1 MGIYAI
7 AFTEKGMELGNRLS
21 SVTDGEIKLHRCEE
35 GELTKWTGEHFIT
48 GGAIIFIGA
57 VGIAV
62 RAIAPFL
69 KQKSVDPSVVV
80 IDERG
85 QFIIPILSGHIGGA
99 NSLANALADFLG
111 GTAVITTATD
121 AENVFAVDTW
131 AKNAGLIIANPDKIK
146 LVSSKLL
153 NGGSAAFSS
162 VFPIGGNLPA
172 GLVNV
177 PDEAPCD
184 FTISYLSGIP
194 ENTLHLI
201 PPVLTLGI
209 GCKKGVT
216 AQALE
221 EAYKQFMQTCGC
233 HPLAVCKVCTIDL
246 KENEQG
252 LIDFCAAHKL
262 PLRFYSAGQLNQAI
276 GEFTP
281 SEFVEQTTGVDNVCE
296 RAAVF
301 GSDGTLLVRKTV
313 LDGITMALAIKEPQ

>member
-7 AFTEKGMELGNRLS
+7 AFTQKGIDLGNRLS
-21 SVTDGEIKLHRCEE
+21 AVTDGEIKLHRCEE
-35 GELTKWTGEHFIT
+35 GELIKWTGEHFVS

-80 IDERG
+80 IDEQGR
-85 QFIIPILSGHIGGA
+85 FIIPILSGHIGGA

-121 AENVFAVDTW
+121 IENVFSVDTW
-131 AKNAGLIIANPDKIK
+131 AKNAGLKIANPDKIK
-146 LVSSKLL
+146 LVSAKLL

-162 VFPIGGNLPA
+162 VFPIGGDLPA
-172 GLVNV
+172 GLVHV
-177 PDEAPCD
+177 SDEAPCD
-184 FTISYLSGIP
+184 FTITYLSGVP
-194 ENTLHLI
+194 ENTLHLV
-201 PPVLTLGI
+201 PPVLTLGV
-209 GCKKGVT
+209 GCKKGAT

-221 EAYKQFMQTCGC
+221 SAYTAFMTRCGC
-233 HPLAVCKVCTIDL
+233 HPMAVCKVCSIDL

-262 PLRFYSAGQLNQAI
+262 PLRCYTSGQLKQAA
-276 GEFTP
+276 GDFTP

-296 RAAVF
+296 RAAVY
-301 GSDGTLLVRKTV
+301 GSGGSLLVRKTV
-313 LDGITMALAIKEPQ
+313 YEGITMALAVKEP